1 MKKIALTLV
10 LSSSLLGLG
19 TIAMAQDSA
28 APAPD
33 NSAVNVRDRAPDA
46 MTADQQS
53 NAKSDVELTREIRQ
67 AVVKDDSL
75 SMLAHNVKIVA
86 ANGSVILRG
95 PVKTEQEKVAIANKA
110 EQIAG
115 PNKVDNQLEVK
126 NQ

>member
-46 MTADQQS
+46 MTADKQS
-53 NAKSDVELTREIRQ
+53 NAKSDVELTREIRR

-86 ANGSVILRG
+86 ANGSIILRG